1 MNRSLKIQIAMRKN
15 RVYKFVLAGVL
26 PLLLVSCFAA
36 KEYDRPEIEELS
48 EDLYRTDMLPQDS
61 LTIATISWREI
72 FSDPILAQH
81 IEEGLQNNLDIR
93 IAIQQMLAA
102 EAYVKQG
109 KASYFPTLSANA
121 SATHQELSNN
131 SQFGDFLSGSQDQF
145 ELSGNLSWEADIWG
159 KIRSNDRAYTAAY
172 LQSEAAHKA
181 VKTQLIASIARN
193 YYQLLSLDEQ
203 LRITKETV
211 ETRKRSLETTEALKD
226 AGNVN
231 EVGVQQTKA
240 QLHTAEALVIQIE
253 NQIRL
258 LENSFSILLGEGP
271 QQIRRTDL
279 EDQKITTPLNTGV
292 PSQLLRNRPDVIAA
306 EYNLI
311 NAFELTNAARANFYP
326 SLKLTATGGFQSLEL
341 DKLLNANSLFANLGA
356 SLMEP
361 IFNKRQIRT
370 QYEVSQAQQEQALLN
385 FKKAILQAG
394 KEVSDALYNYDA
406 STNRMEVLEDEYEA
420 YSKASEFS
428 EELLNNGFA
437 NYLEVL
443 RARENALNSQLNLID
458 AEYNKLSSIVNLY
471 KALGGG
477 WQ

>member
-1 MNRSLKIQIAMRKN
+1 MRKN
-15 RVYKFVLAGVL
+15 RIYKFVLAGAL

-36 KEYDRPEIEELS
+36 KEYERPEMEEIS
-48 EDLYRTDMLPQDS
+48 EDLYRTDKLPEDS
-61 LTIATISWREI
+61 LNIATISWREL
-72 FSDPILAQH
+72 FSDPILTQH

-121 SATHQELSNN
+121 SATHQKLSNN

-159 KIRSNDRAYTAAY
+159 KIRSNDRAFTAAY

-181 VKTQLIASIARN
+181 VKTQLIANIANN

-203 LRITKETV
+203 LRIAKQTV
-211 ETRKRSLETTEALKD
+211 ETRESSLETTEALKD

-240 QLHTAEALVIQIE
+240 QLHTAEALVVNLK

-271 QQIRRTDL
+271 QQIERTDL
-279 EDQKITTPLNTGV
+279 SQQEIITPLNTGV

-326 SLKLTATGGFQSLEL
+326 SLTLTAAGGFQSLEL

-356 SLMEP
+356 SLLQP

-370 QYEVSQAQQEQALLN
+370 EYEVSQAQQQEALLN
-385 FKKAILQAG
+385 FKQAILVAG
-394 KEVSDALYNYDA
+394 REVSDALSNYNA
-406 STNRMEVLEDEYEA
+406 STERMEILENEFEA
-420 YSKASEFS
+420 YDKASDYS
-428 EELLNNGFA
+428 EELLNNGLV

-443 RARENALNSQLNLID
+443 TARENALNSRLNLIN
-458 AEYNKLSSIVNLY
+458 AEYNKLNSIVTLY
-471 KALGGG
+471 EALGGG

>member
-1 MNRSLKIQIAMRKN
+1 MRKN

-48 EDLYRTDMLPQDS
+48 EDLYRTDKLPQDS
-61 LTIATISWREI
+61 LTIATISWREL
-72 FSDPILAQH
+72 FRDPVLAQH

-121 SATHQELSNN
+121 SATHQEMSNN

-159 KIRSNDRAYTAAY
+159 KIRSNDRAFTAAY

-181 VKTQLIASIARN
+181 VKTQLIASIAKN

-211 ETRKRSLETTEALKD
+211 ETRKRSLETTEALKE

-240 QLHTAEALVIQIE
+240 QLHTAEALLIQIK

-258 LENSFSILLGEGP
+258 LENSFSILLGQGP

-306 EYNLI
+306 EFNLI

-406 STNRMEVLEDEYEA
+406 STDRMEVLKDEYEA
-420 YSKASEFS
+420 YSKASEYS

>member
-1 MNRSLKIQIAMRKN
+1 MRKN

-48 EDLYRTDMLPQDS
+48 EDLYRTDKLPQDS
-61 LTIATISWREI
+61 LTIATISWREL
-72 FSDPILAQH
+72 FSDPVLAQH

-159 KIRSNDRAYTAAY
+159 KIRSNDRAFTAAY

-181 VKTQLIASIARN
+181 VKTQLIASIAKN

-211 ETRKRSLETTEALKD
+211 ETRKRSLETTEALKE

-240 QLHTAEALVIQIE
+240 QLHTAEALLIQIK

-258 LENSFSILLGEGP
+258 LENSFSILLGQGP

-306 EYNLI
+306 EFNLI

-406 STNRMEVLEDEYEA
+406 STDRMEVLKDEYEA
-420 YSKASEFS
+420 YSKASEYS

>member
-121 SATHQELSNN
+121 SATHQKLSNN

>member
-1 MNRSLKIQIAMRKN
+1 MRKN
-15 RVYKFVLAGVL
+15 RIYKFVLAGAL

-36 KEYDRPEIEELS
+36 KEYERPEIEELS
-48 EDLYRTDMLPQDS
+48 EDLYRTDKLPEDS
-61 LTIATISWREI
+61 LTMATISWREL
-72 FSDPILAQH
+72 FSDPVLTQH

-93 IAIQQMLAA
+93 VAIQQMLMA

-121 SATHQELSNN
+121 QASHQELSNN

-159 KIRSNDRAYTAAY
+159 KIRSNDRAYTASY

-181 VKTQLIASIARN
+181 VKTQLIANIAN
-193 YYQLLSLDEQ
+193 TYYQLLSLDEQ
-203 LRITKETV
+203 LRITQETV
-211 ETRKRSLETTEALKD
+211 ETRKRSLETTEALKE

-240 QLHTAEALVIQIE
+240 QLHTAEALVINIK

-271 QQIRRTDL
+271 QEITRTDL
-279 EDQKITTPLNTGV
+279 DDQRITTSLNTGV
-292 PSQLLRNRPDVIAA
+292 PAQLLRNRPDVIAA

-326 SLKLTATGGFQSLEL
+326 SLKLTAAGGFQSLEL
-341 DKLLNANSLFANLGA
+341 DKLLDVNSLFANLGA

-394 KEVSDALYNYDA
+394 KEVSDALYNYEA
-406 STNRMEVLEDEYEA
+406 STERMEILNEEYEA
-420 YSKASEFS
+420 YNKASEYS
-428 EELLNNGFA
+428 EELLNNGLA

-458 AEYNKLSSIVNLY
+458 AEYSKLSSIVNLY